1 MLMKQLTE
9 LFELLDQP
17 AAGGAAV
24 CEYIQSLGPAQVSSR
39 RILGARGGTDAVR
52 ILIAGENGKAAGGS
66 APTLG
71 IVGRLGGLGARP
83 ERIGFVS
90 DGEGALAAL
99 TAAAKLADMSA
110 KGDRLPGDVI
120 VCTHICPDAPT
131 SPHEPV
137 PFMGSPVNMGDLNA
151 YEVDPAMDA
160 ILSIDTTR
168 GNRLV
173 NVSGVAI
180 TPTVRQGWILRV
192 PEDLLTLL
200 EYVSGTPALTIPIT
214 MQDITPYGNGVF
226 HMNSI
231 LQPCTATK
239 APVVG
244 VAITSG
250 AAVPGCGTGATGG
263 REAEVAARFAVEA
276 AKAFGAGKCAF
287 YDPEEAD
294 LLLRHYGSM
303 AHLQE
308 K

>member
-9 LFELLDQP
+9 LFDLLDRP
-17 AAGGAAV
+17 DACGAAV
-24 CEYIQSLGPAQVSSR
+24 CEYMKELGPAQVSFR
-39 RILGARGGTDAVR
+39 RLMGEKGGTDTVR
-52 ILIAGENGKAAGGS
+52 ILIPGERGKTVGGD

-120 VCTHICPDAPT
+120 ICTHVCPDAPT

-137 PFMGSPVNMGDLNA
+137 PFMGSPVKMQDLN
-151 YEVDPAMDA
+151 ECEIDPAMDA
-160 ILSIDTTR
+160 VLSIDTTR

-173 NVSGVAI
+173 NVPGVAL

-192 PEDLLTLL
+192 SEDLLTLL
-200 EYVSGTPALTIPIT
+200 EYTSGTPALTIPIT
-214 MQDITPYGNGVF
+214 TQDITPYGNGAY

-250 AAVPGCGTGATGG
+250 ASVPGCGTGATSGHD
-263 REAEVAARFAVEA
+263 AEVAARFAVEV
-276 AKAFGAGKCAF
+276 AKAFGEKKCAF
-287 YDPEEAD
+287 YDEKEAD
-294 LLLRHYGSM
+294 LLLHRYGSM

-308 K
+308 L

>member
-1 MLMKQLTE
+1 MLVKQLMD
-9 LFELLDQP
+9 LYELLDRP
-17 AAGGAAV
+17 GANGAEV
-24 CEYIQSLGPAQVSSR
+24 CEYIKSLGPAQVSFR
-39 RILGARGGTDAVR
+39 RIVGEKGGTDTVR
-52 ILIAGENGKAAGGS
+52 ILIAGESGKTSGGS

-99 TAAAKLADMSA
+99 TAAAKLSDMSA

-131 SPHEPV
+131 TPHEPV
-137 PFMGSPVNMGDLNA
+137 PFMGSPTTMAALN
-151 YEVDPAMDA
+151 ECEIDPAMDA
-160 ILSIDTTR
+160 VLSIDTTR

-192 PEDLLTLL
+192 SEDLLTLL
-200 EYVSGTPALTIPIT
+200 EYVSGAPALTIPIT
-214 MQDITPYGNGVF
+214 MQDITPYGNGAY

-244 VAITSG
+244 VAITAG
-250 AAVPGCGTGATGG
+250 TMVPGCGTGATGG
-263 REAEVAARFAVEA
+263 REAEVAARYAVEV
-276 AKAFGAGKCAF
+276 AKAFGGNKCAF
-287 YDPEEAD
+287 YDADEAD
-294 LLLRHYGSM
+294 LLLRRYGSM

-308 K
+308 Q